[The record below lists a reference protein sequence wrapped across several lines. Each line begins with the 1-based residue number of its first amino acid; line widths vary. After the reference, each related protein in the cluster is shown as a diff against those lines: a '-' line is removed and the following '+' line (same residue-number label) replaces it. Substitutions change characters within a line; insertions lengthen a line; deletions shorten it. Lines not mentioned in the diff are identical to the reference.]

1 MKAYAKECLEPL
13 IIETELG
20 KERRENIRGERDS
33 GKNYSPQWGQRVV
46 GVRDQKGSAGMG
58 RSQRDFGNRD
68 C

>member
-1 MKAYAKECLEPL
+1 MKAYAKECLESL

-46 GVRDQKGSAGMG
+46 GVRD
-58 RSQRDFGNRD
+58 
-68 C
+68 